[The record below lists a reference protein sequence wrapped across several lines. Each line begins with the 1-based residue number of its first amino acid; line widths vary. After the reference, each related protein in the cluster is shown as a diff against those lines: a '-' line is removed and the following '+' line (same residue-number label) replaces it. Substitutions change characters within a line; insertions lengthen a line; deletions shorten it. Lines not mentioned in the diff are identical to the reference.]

1 MAARRLIAEVAESL
15 IGRSGVTGVL
25 DDVEVPLEVG
35 VEAAGVVVVAVGLSV
50 LLEASFTAL
59 LVADVAGV
67 AAGTDVSL
75 KEKLF
80 VVDDEVVEGNVAG
93 TAPELPVRP
102 SQRPWHPVIVLV
114 VAPLGSRPF
123 TVVLALVAVLVAVVP
138 VVVVPVVVVPV
149 VVVPAVVVVPVVVVP
164 AVVVVPVVV
173 SFRWCVVPVVA
184 VPVVV
189 VPVVVVPVVVV
200 PAVVVVPV
208 VVVPVVVV
216 PVVVVPVVVVTVLTG
231 FDGATLSPAPSAA
244 DAFEDVEVVGVVDVV
259 VVVVAAG
266 AVEVVA
272 AGVVAIG
279 ASVTAVDV
287 AAVWAACVLG
297 RIASTSCSGE
307 RWSSASP
314 ASLASIR
321 ASRT

>member
-15 IGRSGVTGVL
+15 IGRSGVKGVL
-25 DDVEVPLEVG
+25 DDVEVLLEVG

-50 LLEASFTAL
+50 PLEASFTA

-138 VVVVPVVVVPV
+138 VVVVPVVPV

-173 SFRWCVVPVVA
+173 VPVVVVPVIA

-200 PAVVVVPV
+200 PVVVVPV